1 MPKTHPHAEAT
12 YRVIAF
18 EDGSFA
24 VEVTIPDTNP
34 TTVRPFKTE
43 ADAEAWI
50 VEHQRRVTTQ
60 SQPVPSGHITD
71 ILNGRRSVTPI
82 PRCGSAA
89 ISATARNSGSTC
101 KANMILRSSS
111 ASGAQRSRSGCGQ
124 QARPDSSG
132 CGAAYAPSIVLG
144 GFEVTS
150 GPASGAS
157 SNRN

>member
-50 VEHQRRVTTQ
+50 VEHQRRIQ
-60 SQPVPSGHITD
+60 SQMQPGNWSRRTPRMGNNNRRPS
-71 ILNGRRSVTPI
+71 
-82 PRCGSAA
+82 
-89 ISATARNSGSTC
+89 
-101 KANMILRSSS
+101 
-111 ASGAQRSRSGCGQ
+111 
-124 QARPDSSG
+124 
-132 CGAAYAPSIVLG
+132 
-144 GFEVTS
+144 
-150 GPASGAS
+150 
-157 SNRN
+157 